1 MQVYGWASPSS
12 LVTTL
17 ILTWWFSLPKAVMCS
32 SLWPLLTLLLFR
44 YLELIFLSQLCFPL
58 CTMLFSRGLYQ
69 ISRNIRGSLNGC
81 RRFISGRRQDHQ
93 FLLSHNY
100 QSPGCSTDTVIS
112 LRSFTC
118 TLFDFGQPLLVVK
131 QRKLQRNPYFLLLRS
146 EVQNLV
152 STFTHLVPKWNDDF

>member
-1 MQVYGWASPSS
+1 MAELRRRHSS
-12 LVTTL
+12 LH
-17 ILTWWFSLPKAVMCS
+17 WFLRGGLAYQRRLCV
-32 SLWPLLTLLLFR
+32 LLFDR
-44 YLELIFLSQLCFPL
+44 FWLYFSSATSSWFFFLNFVFL